1 MCRHHPERSSGRST
15 HLAPPPRTWRCND
28 RKGEARA
35 APSLPRA
42 GDEQG
47 GDRPGSGGQS
57 PYRVPLDRDRSTG
70 PGVGRR
76 ACRVRSEM
84 SDAVEA
90 GSVQAVDRHAS
101 QGVPEAHGCTA
112 LQRGPGRWLPGQLQ
126 PSEAL
131 CTQGPASTPRGAGRA
146 LRDGA
151 WASGPGG
158 LRPLPATV
166 GQALRTN
173 RRAGLLEAAV
183 GSVLH
188 PADHEGPD
196 AWPGV
201 FVFLLRRRAPQ
212 SFCSTQ

>member
-1 MCRHHPERSSGRST
+1 MEEPMALRWAAASFVETEKSYRRIRLRPALDWPTSDHEVAEMRKALTRSGATTFNCQRDTIERSSGRST
-15 HLAPPPRTWRCND
+15 HLAPPRRTWRCND
-28 RKGEARA
+28 RKREARA

-57 PYRVPLDRDRSTG
+57 PYRIPLDRDRSTG

-112 LQRGPGRWLPGQLQ
+112 LQGR
-126 PSEAL
+126 
-131 CTQGPASTPRGAGRA
+131 
-146 LRDGA
+146 
-151 WASGPGG
+151 SGP
-158 LRPLPATV
+158 LAT
-166 GQALRTN
+166 
-173 RRAGLLEAAV
+173 RAV
-183 GSVLH
+183 
-188 PADHEGPD
+188 
-196 AWPGV
+196 
-201 FVFLLRRRAPQ
+201 
-212 SFCSTQ
+212 TTK

>member
-1 MCRHHPERSSGRST
+1 MIGREKRVLLRHY
-15 HLAPPPRTWRCND
+15 L
-28 RKGEARA
+28 
-35 APSLPRA
+35 
-42 GDEQG
+42 EQG
-47 GDRPGSGGQS
+47 MNKA
-57 PYRVPLDRDRSTG
+57 VIARDLGVSRRTVYHWIENG

-112 LQRGPGRWLPGQLQ
+112 LQGGPGRWLPGQLQ

-201 FVFLLRRRAPQ
+201 FVFLLRRRALRA
-212 SFCSTQ
+212 SVR